1 MMIHIKQPS
10 NSRTCGHHCIAMI
23 CGVPV
28 QDVIDYLGH
37 SHGTKYPEF
46 VKALRHFGKQTAD
59 TFIPYKSRHYMTKVC
74 IMVVNWKGKGSHAVV
89 YNDGLL
95 YDPGYDGVVEFD
107 NKHYMYRGEIIT
119 HLNIW

>member
-1 MMIHIKQPS
+1 MNHLKQPA

-23 CGVPV
+23 CDVPV
-28 QDVIDYLGH
+28 KDVIDYLGH
-37 SHGTKYPEF
+37 HHGTKYHEF

-59 TFIPYKSRHYMTKVC
+59 DFISYKSRHYMTKVC
-74 IMVVNWKGKGSHAVV
+74 IIVVKWKYKGSHAVV

-95 YDPGYDGVVEFD
+95 YDPGYDYLIEID
-107 NKHYMYRGEIIT
+107 SKPYMKHGEIVT